1 MRPRFTQQRHIERA
15 LNGIELTTATASDA
29 RDQCIFCNYE
39 PWTKFNKMFP
49 KDNLTHPHRGK
60 IIKQG
65 DKIVRM
71 QHSAVIFETYHREC
85 AAKILEQITVK
96 LNEVKVH
103 MR

>member
-1 MRPRFTQQRHIERA
+1 MRPSYTQQEKIGWA
-15 LNGIELTTATASDA
+15 LDGIELTTATASDV
-29 RDQCIFCNYE
+29 RDQCPFCGYM
-39 PWTKFNKMFP
+39 PWTRFNKMFP

-85 AAKILEQITVK
+85 AVKILKQINDK
-96 LNEVKVH
+96 LNKVLEK
-103 MR
+103 M

>member
-1 MRPRFTQQRHIERA
+1 MRPRYTQQEKIGWA
-15 LNGIELTTATASDA
+15 LDGIELTTATASDV
-29 RDQCIFCNYE
+29 RDQCPFCGSMA
-39 PWTKFNKMFP
+39 WTRFNKMFP

-85 AAKILEQITVK
+85 AVKILKQINDK
-96 LNEVKVH
+96 LNKVLEK
-103 MR
+103 M